1 MKRFRSKF
9 TVVRC
14 ASPLFTSSIYI
25 LQLQLIQIRHPVS
38 VSYTPTPSPLFGSS
52 PPAQAPASSAENQT
66 TARRPETA
74 EGFLFVKERDEHR
87 TEITPRPEVLYIS
100 SLQISGLRSSSK
112 ANFKQLEEKLIS
124 KLFRI
129 LGRMANRGQKRS
141 EVIDELPADKRA
153 CSSLDFRPS
162 TSNSSAQAQITS
174 TPDPNDGETRD
185 ADMDTTSS
193 HSGGSS
199 HSEEDHERDSAY
211 GSCDSDDADP
221 RQSSLRNYQRQRSS
235 GDHGRLRS
243 VLTNLSEGSES
254 SAKLAALTQLCEVLA
269 FCSEDSLSTMMA
281 DSLSPVL
288 VRFARDESNPDIMLL
303 AIRALTYLCDVF
315 PRASSLLVG
324 HNAVPALCQ
333 RLMNIEY
340 LDVAEQ
346 CLQALEK
353 ISHDQPLPCLQAGAV
368 MAVLTFID
376 FFSTSVQRVALS
388 TVVNICKKLP
398 TDSSAPFMEAVPIL
412 CNLLQYEDRQ
422 LVENAATCLIKI
434 AERVSHSQE
443 MLDDLCK
450 HGLVNQAAHLVQW
463 NSRTTLSQPIYNGMI
478 GLLAKLSSG
487 SLTAFKTLYDLNIG
501 SILKEILANY
511 DLSHG
516 IFSPHLV
523 DGQGNQVYEVLKLL
537 IQLLPSVTG
546 EQDAQPQL
554 LDKESYLNDHP
565 DLLHKLE
572 SDIMPMLVQVI
583 NSGANLYVCYGCLSV
598 INKLVYFCKP
608 DTLADLF
615 KEANIASFLAGVFTR
630 KDTHVLVLVL
640 QIAERTLQKV
650 PEISLNSFIKEGVF
664 FAIDALL
671 TPEKSNG
678 FQLPLE
684 VGQKTA
690 SRTTLKCLCYSLD
703 TNESASTSEAGEC
716 KLEKDSVQNLARH
729 IRTSY
734 FTQELDDSDKGL
746 TDILQNLR
754 ALAVALDEL
763 MNKAGSDCSTHGEER
778 FYNLLHQIMG
788 KLGGREPVSAFEF
801 IESGIVRSLSS
812 YLSNG
817 LCFREKMVPLADNDY
832 CHVVERFEVLARL
845 FPLSTDLNGGFTISV
860 LIQKLQNAL
869 SSLENFPVI
878 LSHSFKQRNFYATVP
893 HGRVTSH
900 PCLRVRF
907 KREEKEMCLRDYSE
921 DAVSVDPFA
930 SLTAIQG
937 FLLAK
942 VRRKVRKRTQ
952 SAGQSVEPME
962 GVQLQIPLNATSVQ
976 GESSGMVE
984 SENMSADFP
993 QASVEP
999 GEESPSTRV
1008 VGSDSCFSASPHSR
1022 DDSLKLAFYMDG
1034 QPLNQTLTL
1043 YQAFLQQK
1051 IASELETNSSAN
1063 LWSQVY
1069 TITYKVATEPE
1080 DENREGSQDP
1090 LRPLLDKTEAHLLYT
1105 SYFRSMLESEL
1116 VSDVDKSSPTYAT
1129 LFLLKCLEG
1138 LNRCTFQ
1145 LMSRARMHRFA
1156 KSLIHNLDDIKV
1168 IVLSVPQNEFVNSK
1182 LTEKLEQQMR
1192 DPLAVSTGGLPLW
1205 CNQLIDSCP
1214 FLFGFEARCKYFRLS
1229 AFGPQKA
1236 LAQLQQHNNNNPGIS
1251 RDRRPLAAGSSP
1263 RKKFL
1268 VSRDQILESAARMMD
1283 LYSNVRAPVEV
1294 EYSEEVG
1301 TGLGPT
1307 LEFYTLVSHE
1317 FQNSGLAM
1325 WRGEHFSCMAKEMQ
1339 TQHSEVVS
1347 PLGLFPCPMPPP
1359 MLDASN
1365 GVKFCEIGKRFFL
1378 LGQIVAKALQDG
1390 RVLDLPFSK
1399 AFYKLI
1405 LHQELNICDIPSF
1418 DPELGRTLLEFQALV
1433 NRKKIVLESGVI
1445 GASFDACFRDT
1456 KIEDLCLDFTLPGY
1470 PCYVLNANEDPKM
1483 VNMDNLEEYV
1493 TLVVD
1498 ATVRSGICRQVEA
1511 FKSGFNQ
1518 VFPIEHLKIFT
1529 EEELERL
1536 VCGERDFWS
1545 FNELFDHIKFDHG
1558 YTASSPPVINL
1569 LEIIQ
1574 EFDYEK
1580 RRAFLQFVTGAP
1592 RLPPG
1597 GLASLNPKL
1606 TIVRKHCSASADV
1619 DLPSVMTCANYLK
1632 LPPYS
1637 TKEKMKEKLVYAIT
1651 EGQGSFHL
1659 S

>member
-671 TPEKSNG
+671 TPEKCLSSIIPGSNG

-962 GVQLQIPLNATSVQ
+962 G
-976 GESSGMVE
+976 
-984 SENMSADFP
+984 
-993 QASVEP
+993 ASVEP

-1405 LHQELNICDIPSF
+1405 LHQ
-1418 DPELGRTLLEFQALV
+1418 
-1433 NRKKIVLESGVI
+1433 
-1445 GASFDACFRDT
+1445 
-1456 KIEDLCLDFTLPGY
+1456 
-1470 PCYVLNANEDPKM
+1470 